1 MKGAAR
7 ARVACGA
14 VLAAALVSLCALSPH
29 LMAQRHRGYAQ
40 QSEKPRSE
48 RPRATQPR
56 HEGRGGLRQEAPRP
70 PRQNGAERRRL
81 QPNGNATRPN
91 DNAFRPN
98 RNSIPQYRG
107 TEGRGQQ
114 RMDPRFAQPGNSMGE
129 PGPRPGYTRPGYSNY
144 PAPVYAPPGHLGAW
158 LNEHRGVPIQ
168 QQEQMLRRDPSFS
181 RLPKSD
187 QQRLIQ
193 QLHRVD
199 QMPEGQ
205 RERRLARAEALERL
219 SPQQRAQVNLAAR
232 RWATMPAGR
241 QTMMRQAF
249 QDLRG
254 VPPDQRDTV
263 LNSERYKENF
273 SPEERGILSDVLR
286 VEPYA
291 PPK

>member
-1 MKGAAR
+1 M
-7 ARVACGA
+7 ACGA
-14 VLAAALVSLCALSPH
+14 VLAAALVSLCAISPQ
-29 LMAQRHRGYAQ
+29 LLAQRNRGHGQ
-40 QSEKPRSE
+40 QSE
-48 RPRATQPR
+48 RPRSQQRSAQPR
-56 HEGRGGLRQEAPRP
+56 NENRGNFRQQS
-70 PRQNGAERRRL
+70 PRQQNQNRGERRSF
-81 QPNGNATRPN
+81 QPNRESGRENGNG
-91 DNAFRPN
+91 FRPN

-107 TEGRGQQ
+107 PEGRGRQSTE
-114 RMDPRFAQPGNSMGE
+114 PRFTQPGYSMGE
-129 PGPRPGYTRPGYSNY
+129 QGARPNYERPGYSNY
-144 PAPVYAPPGHLGAW
+144 PAPVYAPQGHLGAW

-199 QMPEGQ
+199 QMPEAQ

-219 SPQQRAQVNLAAR
+219 SPQQRSQVNLAMR
-232 RWATMPAGR
+232 RWSTMPANR

-249 QDLRG
+249 RDLRG

-263 LNSERYKENF
+263 LNSERYRENF
-273 SPEERGILSDVLR
+273 SSDERGILSEVLR

-291 PPK
+291 PPQ